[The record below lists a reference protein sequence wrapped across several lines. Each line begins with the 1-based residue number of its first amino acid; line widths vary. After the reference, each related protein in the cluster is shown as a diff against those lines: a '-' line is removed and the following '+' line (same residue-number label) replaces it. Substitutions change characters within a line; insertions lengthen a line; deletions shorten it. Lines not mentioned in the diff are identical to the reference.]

1 MGEGVRPIETERLL
15 LRPLV
20 WDDEEA
26 LAQVYCDAETMLWY
40 PAPYS
45 RKELRKRME
54 QQMTD
59 YPSGAGLLGIVE
71 KRTGG
76 VIGDCGVRW
85 QQVEAAM
92 EPEVGYHVHRD
103 RWNQGFATEA
113 AKAMI
118 GYAFDTLGVDYVISL
133 IRPENLQSR
142 RVAEKNGL
150 TVDRVVFWHNF
161 DHCVYKRWKK

>member
-1 MGEGVRPIETERLL
+1 MGEGVIRIETERLL

-40 PAPYS
+40 PAPYT
-45 RKELRKRME
+45 RKQLRERIE

-59 YPSGAGLLGIVE
+59 YPSGAGLLGMVE
-71 KRTGG
+71 KQTGRL
-76 VIGDCGVRW
+76 IGDCGVRW
-85 QQVEAAM
+85 QEVETLT
-92 EPEVGYHVHRD
+92 EPEVGYHVHRE
-103 RWNQGFATEA
+103 RWGQGFATEA

-118 GYAFDTLGVDYVISL
+118 GYAFHALGVDFVISL
-133 IRPENLQSR
+133 IRPENVQSR

-150 TVDRVVFWHNF
+150 VVDRVVFWHDF
-161 DHCVYKRWKK
+161 DHCVYKLWK